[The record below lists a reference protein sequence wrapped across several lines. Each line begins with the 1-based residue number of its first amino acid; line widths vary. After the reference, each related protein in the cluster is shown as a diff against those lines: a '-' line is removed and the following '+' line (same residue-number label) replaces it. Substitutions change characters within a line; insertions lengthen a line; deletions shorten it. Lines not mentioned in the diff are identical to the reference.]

1 MSINPSIYEINARV
15 FVKRYSEDASL
26 NDVPDEYWDE
36 LSKKKFEYVWLLGV
50 WKICESVIEKYCF
63 EEELVRSYNK
73 ALKGW
78 RRRDVIGSPFS
89 IDYYE
94 LNSQLGDMQTLIE
107 LKKKLN
113 DRGLKLILDL
123 SPNHFGADSKLIR
136 ENPEI
141 FLEVDKSLYVN
152 DSHTY
157 FKPYEDFERY
167 FAHGRDPFFPAWQ
180 DTIQV
185 NFFSNQAREYF
196 KKILTE
202 IINYCDGVR
211 CDMAML
217 ALNNIFKN
225 TWAGV
230 LEKKGWEQPEEEFW
244 SEIISYI
251 KNNNKDFIFIAEAYW
266 DLEWDL
272 QQLGFDYSY
281 DKKLTDRLRYETSRE
296 IHDHLLAENEYQKK
310 SLRFIENHDEDRA
323 ITAFGKEKSKAASV
337 IISTIQGMRF
347 YHNGQFEGKKIRLP
361 LQLGR
366 EPEEPVIQG
375 IKNFYK
381 KLIDITTHDIFKNGE
396 WNLLEPIPS
405 WEGNNS
411 YTNILAWEW
420 RLKNNRRIIL
430 VNYSDILSTCRLKF
444 DVTGLPDDFQIIDLL
459 NDQEYY
465 RTTEEVFHMGL
476 YVELKPW
483 QSHIFSI

>member
-272 QQLGFDYSY
+272 QQLGFDYTY

>member
-1 MSINPSIYEINARV
+1 MSINPSIYEINTRV

>member
-1 MSINPSIYEINARV
+1 MSINPSIYEINTRV

-141 FLEVDKSLYVN
+141 FLEVDKSLYIN

-185 NFFSNQAREYF
+185 NFFSIQAREYF
-196 KKILTE
+196 KKIITE
-202 IINYCDGVR
+202 ITNYCDGVR

-217 ALNNIFKN
+217 ALNNVFKN

-375 IKNFYK
+375 IKNFYE

-444 DVTGLPDDFQIIDLL
+444 DITGLPDDFQIIDLL